1 MPLDDR
7 EYVQGSH
14 PPTCTCADCQ
24 ERRLQKLQ
32 EKHTAKVVY
41 PSRRS
46 SNRSHIHRRRFIKS
60 SALASWKFPK
70 LVLAGVTG
78 IIRLIVRVFLIAI
91 SLCSGVL
98 GAHGLYAYILK
109 ADIIVGSNT
118 DKLFLEWDIPNL
130 TISRVVEAIT
140 VHSVESIVLPVVL
153 IAVGLLT
160 MITQSSMAKR
170 PLYRRVR
177 FSSPTKA
184 SPIAWFMVVAG
195 VVATVYIIANW
206 ESMDQGVAVLVIVAN
221 IIAVL
226 WNLSIVGH

>member
-1 MPLDDR
+1 
-7 EYVQGSH
+7 
-14 PPTCTCADCQ
+14 
-24 ERRLQKLQ
+24 
-32 EKHTAKVVY
+32 
-41 PSRRS
+41 
-46 SNRSHIHRRRFIKS
+46 
-60 SALASWKFPK
+60 
-70 LVLAGVTG
+70 VLAGVTG

-109 ADIIVGSNT
+109 GDIIVGSNT

-140 VHSVESIVLPVVL
+140 VQSVESIVLPVVL

-177 FSSPTKA
+177 FSSPGQA
-184 SPIAWFMVVAG
+184 SPIAWFMVIAG
-195 VVATVYIIANW
+195 VAAMVYIIANW
-206 ESMDQGVAVLVIVAN
+206 ESMDKGVATLVLAADV
-221 IIAVL
+221 IAVL